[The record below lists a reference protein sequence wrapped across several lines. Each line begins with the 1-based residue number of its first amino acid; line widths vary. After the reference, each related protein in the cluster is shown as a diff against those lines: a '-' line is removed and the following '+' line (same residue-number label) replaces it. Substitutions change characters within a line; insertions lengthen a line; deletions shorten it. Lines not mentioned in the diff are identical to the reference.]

1 MSPVDCLNSLD
12 DVVNGQLVLVL
23 KVCAALVSIDLPCH
37 DSSLVLDE
45 VESLD
50 HELGCGSPM
59 HTDREHTNHTTS

>member
-1 MSPVDCLNSLD
+1 MSPVDSLDSLD

-37 DSSLVLDE
+37 DTCLVLNE
-45 VESLD
+45 VKCLD
-50 HELGCGSPM
+50 HELSSGSPM